1 MEKMN
6 EAIGDR
12 ENSTPRHWQAAE
24 LSCIWKVLDTA
35 GKSGVRGEAGRMTA
49 IRL

>member
-1 MEKMN
+1 MK
-6 EAIGDR
+6 
-12 ENSTPRHWQAAE
+12 
-24 LSCIWKVLDTA
+24 LSGTERTAHLDTGRQQSSRIWKVLDTA

>member
-1 MEKMN
+1 MN

-12 ENSTPRHWQAAE
+12 ENSTPRQWQAAE

-35 GKSGVRGEAGRMTA
+35 GKSRVRGEAGRMTG